1 MSTISQT
8 LTASRT
14 LKRYFAPNR
23 HQDGSFVGELSSDWS
38 DEDSSGCVFI
48 SEDLESYPYRFAGD
62 NYSAPA
68 LVRVW
73 GDPVSASDVFPL
85 NVPYEGLL
93 AAQQAFRL
101 WPQTENADASRV
113 FLPVFSPSVIDQLN
127 ALLLPYAEQRSVPEP
142 AVEDVPPSPS
152 LPPVVEAELAE
163 FSAGTDGMRPTEQAV
178 CIARVLSDAAVRH
191 IKHPEITV
199 DIDGELSFDLRLDD
213 GRLVFAELGLDGKLD
228 IGVYGSDNQMLEHD
242 AKATCQYLLSII
254 ES

>member
-8 LTASRT
+8 LTASCT

-38 DEDSSGCVFI
+38 DEDSSGHVFI

-62 NYSAPA
+62 NHSAPA

-73 GDPVSASDVFPL
+73 GDPVSASDMFPL
-85 NVPYEGLL
+85 NAPEGLL

-101 WPQTENADASRV
+101 WSQTENADASRV
-113 FLPVFSPSVIDQLN
+113 FPSVVFPSVIDQLN
-127 ALLLPYAEQRSVPEP
+127 ALLLPYAEHRSVPEP

-163 FSAGTDGMRPTEQAV
+163 FSAGVDGMRPTEQAV

-228 IGVYGSDNQMLEHD
+228 MGVYGSDNQMLEHD